1 MTTEEKIAKIKQCI
15 TDHPDFPKPGVL
27 FWDIFPVLRDASVFK
42 MLTDVL
48 VDHVKSKSPNVEVI
62 VGLDSRGFLFGPIM
76 AQELG
81 ISFVPV
87 RKAGKLP
94 GETFQVTYSLEYG
107 QDKFEIQKDS
117 IKPGAKVV
125 IVDDL
130 LATGGTMKAAC
141 ELLEKASGDV
151 LDCLV
156 VIELSDLKGRDRISK
171 TLSSLIQY

>member
-15 TDHPDFPKPGVL
+15 TGHPDFPKPGIL
-27 FWDIFPVLRDASVFK
+27 FRDIFPVLRDASVFK

-48 VDHVKSKSPNVEVI
+48 VDHVKSKTPNVE
-62 VGLDSRGFLFGPIM
+62 
-76 AQELG
+76 ELG

-156 VIELSDLKGRDRISK
+156 VIELSDLKGRDQVSK
-171 TLSSLIQY
+171 TVSSLIQY